1 MKVVIQVEIVEEN
14 FVNLKRNKMKY
25 LVINLSPEPKII
37 TKNGIPIIF
46 ETKQDAFRVSD
57 KLIKGLVYP
66 IYDVMKTLETI
77 KLRYKHGTYG
87 GYKRSM
93 EDILTML
100 DEIL

>member
-1 MKVVIQVEIVEEN
+1 ME
-14 FVNLKRNKMKY
+14 Y
-25 LVINLSPEPKII
+25 LVIELKEIPHIIAIHDLNEQQTHINVRSSHNLGGDPAIFKD
-37 TKNGIPIIF
+37 KNTASRIAD
-46 ETKQDAFRVSD
+46 ECKQ
-57 KLIKGLVYP
+57 GLVYP

-100 DEIL
+100 DDII